1 MQTDVF
7 LKGLIMS
14 KTVITAK
21 SSGAVTK
28 MAGRLP
34 AALILVLGLVLVTP
48 ALSSAAQYIT
58 PDAAKK
64 IAFSNAGVTEE
75 NANVIKIARYDKR
88 FTTIYD
94 IDFLTENYRYSYE
107 INAETGEVA
116 AQYMQHIGK
125 IAKTLPQ
132 VINQPDATAF
142 ISAEQAKNIALEH
155 AGIAAQDI
163 RVFES
168 KLKQKHGYAIY
179 DIEFKANRM
188 EYEYA
193 IDAVTGNILSWESE
207 RD

>member
-1 MQTDVF
+1 
-7 LKGLIMS
+7 MS
-14 KTVITAK
+14 KTAISAK
-21 SSGAVTK
+21 SSDAVTK
-28 MAGRLP
+28 TAGMLS
-34 AALILVLGLVLVTP
+34 AALILILGLMLATP

-64 IAFSNAGVTEE
+64 IAFSNAGVAEE

-107 INAETGEVA
+107 INADTGEVV
-116 AQYMQHIGK
+116 AQYMQS
-125 IAKTLPQ
+125 IAKIDKPLPQ
-132 VINQPDATAF
+132 AVNQAGANAY

-155 AGIAAQDI
+155 ARVAAQDI
-163 RVFES
+163 RAFES

-188 EYEYA
+188 EYEYE

>member
-1 MQTDVF
+1 
-7 LKGLIMS
+7 MS
-14 KTVITAK
+14 KTAITTK
-21 SSGAVTK
+21 SSGAAAKT
-28 MAGRLP
+28 AGMLSV
-34 AALILVLGLVLVTP
+34 ALILVLGLILVTP

-64 IAFSNAGVTEE
+64 IAFSNAGVAEE

-107 INAETGEVA
+107 INADTGEVV
-116 AQYMQHIGK
+116 AQYMQSIGK
-125 IAKTLPQ
+125 ADKPLPQ
-132 VINQPDATAF
+132 AVNQTDAKAY

-155 AGIAAQDI
+155 ARIAAQDI
-163 RVFES
+163 RAFES

-188 EYEYA
+188 EYEYE